1 MSGTTM
7 QHSLSNPSGAP
18 KIELCKYI
26 DHTLLKPEATH
37 DEIVHLCNEAKEYGF
52 ASVCVN
58 PHYVPLSASL
68 LKETDVKVCT
78 VIGFPLGMTTTKAK
92 AYEAQIVCNDG
103 ASEVDMVINI
113 GELKSGNYD
122 VVEADIRAVVE
133 AVAFKKALVKV
144 IIETALLTDEE
155 KVTASLL
162 AKKAGAHF
170 VKTSTGFSKGGATVE
185 DIALMR
191 KTVGQEMGVKAS
203 GGIRDY
209 ATAKRMIEH
218 GATRIGASASI
229 SIIKEALSQES

>member
-1 MSGTTM
+1 MSGITM
-7 QHSLSNPSGAP
+7 QHSLANASGAP

-37 DEIVHLCNEAKEYGF
+37 SEIIRLCNEAKEYGF

-58 PHYVPLSASL
+58 PHYVPLCTSL
-68 LKETDVKVCT
+68 LKESYVKVCS

-92 AYEAQIVCNDG
+92 VHETEIACNDG

-113 GELKSGNYD
+113 GEMKSKNVD

-133 AVAFKKALVKV
+133 AAVFKKALVKV

-185 DIALMR
+185 DVALMR

-218 GATRIGASASI
+218 GATRLGASAGI
-229 SIIKEALSQES
+229 SIIKEALSQGS